1 MAVGNQPTAQVINS
15 TAGRV
20 AVNMRQVMEAAKDLE
35 TQVNKLGTAGLEAA
49 PISMSPADAA
59 ALITLVNYLSTV
71 AGCYYGTVQQGGSG
85 GTGAITFNFDD
96 ALSVLW
102 GFQ

>member
-1 MAVGNQPTAQVINS
+1 MAVGNQPTAQVINN

-35 TQVNKLGTAGLEAA
+35 TQVTSLGVNGLEAA
-49 PISMSPADAA
+49 GLSAADAA
-59 ALITLVNYLSTV
+59 SLTTLVNYMSTV
-71 AGCYYGTVQQGGSG
+71 AGCYYGTVQQGGTG
-85 GTGAITFNFDD
+85 GTGAVTFNFDN
-96 ALSVLW
+96 ALSALW